1 MMSSNTSGVTARS
14 ILRRFR
20 NPLLSRFKNAVL
32 SWHFRRRHTG
42 AGSYVDGSA
51 HVLGWRCVR
60 IGKNSVVSADCW
72 FNVND
77 RSSAAT
83 QISVGDFCHLGRR
96 NLLSSGQVLRLGDYC
111 LTGPDCRF
119 LGSDHIFDDPFLPYV
134 ASGAKQVAVMEVG
147 PNCWFGAGA
156 VVMGNVKIGHG
167 SVIGALTLVTKD
179 IPPFSL
185 VVGNPA
191 RVIKR
196 YSMSKQ
202 AWVPAQ
208 ALPPQE
214 EQALPGEETYLE
226 ILRKSRSS
234 ITMPVAAAS
243 KRMGDLP

>member
-1 MMSSNTSGVTARS
+1 MNSNTPSEVVAGG
-14 ILRRFR
+14 IPRRFTS
-20 NPLLSRFKNAVL
+20 PLLSRLKNAVL

-42 AGSYVDGSA
+42 AGSYVDRSA
-51 HVLGWRCVR
+51 HVLGWRSVR

-72 FNVND
+72 FNVNN
-77 RSSAAT
+77 RSSGAT
-83 QISVGDFCHLGRR
+83 QINVGDFCHLGRR
-96 NLLSSGQVLRLGDYC
+96 NLLSSGHLLHLGDYC

-119 LGSDHIFDDPFLPYV
+119 IGSDHIFDDPFVPYV

-147 PNCWFGAGA
+147 PNCWFGAGV

-167 SVIGALTLVTKD
+167 SVIGALTLVTKN

-196 YSMSKQ
+196 YSMNKQ
-202 AWVPAQ
+202 AWVPVQ
-208 ALPPQE
+208 ALPLQE

-226 ILRKSRSS
+226 MLRRSRSS

-243 KRMGDLP
+243 KSLGDLP

>member
-1 MMSSNTSGVTARS
+1 MNLITPSEVVSSG
-14 ILRRFR
+14 ILRRFKS
-20 NPLLSRFKNAVL
+20 PLLSRLKNAVL

-42 AGSYVDGSA
+42 AGSYVDRST
-51 HVLGWRCVR
+51 HVLGWRSVR
-60 IGKNSVVSADCW
+60 IGKKSVVSADCW
-72 FNVND
+72 FNVNN
-77 RSSAAT
+77 RSSGAM
-83 QISVGDFCHLGRR
+83 QINVGDFCHLGRR
-96 NLLSSGQVLRLGDYC
+96 NLLSSGRLLQFGDYC

-119 LGSDHIFDDPFLPYV
+119 LGSDHIFDDPFMPYV

-147 PNCWFGAGA
+147 PNCWFGAGV

-167 SVIGALTLVTKD
+167 SVIGALALVTKN

-196 YSMSKQ
+196 YSMNQQ

-208 ALPPQE
+208 ALPLHE
-214 EQALPGEETYLE
+214 EQALPGEKTYLE
-226 ILRKSRSS
+226 ILRRSRSS

>member
-1 MMSSNTSGVTARS
+1 MNSSTTPDVAARS
-14 ILRRFR
+14 ILRRF
-20 NPLLSRFKNAVL
+20 PLLSRFKNVVL

-42 AGSYVDGSA
+42 KGSYIDRSA
-51 HVLGWRCVR
+51 HVLGWRSVK

-72 FNVND
+72 FNVNN

-83 QISVGDFCHLGRR
+83 QINVGDFCHLGRR
-96 NLLSSGQVLRLGDYC
+96 NLLSSGQLLRLGDYC

-119 LGSDHIFDDPFLPYV
+119 LGSDHIFNDPFLPYV

-147 PNCWFGAGA
+147 PNCWFGAGV

-196 YSMSKQ
+196 YSMNKQ

-208 ALPPQE
+208 ALPPHE

-226 ILRKSRSS
+226 ILRKSRSL